1 MTYRTDQNFQK
12 LNIDRFFKV
21 ITLAAHG
28 ATEGERSAAL
38 ARAETMAA
46 SVGLSLKD
54 LILELRS
61 DPVARATSGKV
72 PPVVSHAE
80 KQRLRRKARTLQIQ
94 IVFWLV
100 VSTPFALML
109 FIAPIFAAFQAV
121 MGDPDAYGVVFG
133 IGLIGLLSTYM
144 YVKFWRV
151 YVLGYF
157 KAAGRLRRSLV

>member
-1 MTYRTDQNFQK
+1 MTDRADQNIQK

-38 ARAETMAA
+38 ARAEAMAA
-46 SVGLSLKD
+46 YVGLSLKD
-54 LILELRS
+54 LIFELRG
-61 DPVARATSGKV
+61 DPVGQATSGKA

-94 IVFWLV
+94 IVFWLI

-109 FIAPIFAAFQAV
+109 FIAPIFAGFQAV
-121 MGDPDAYGVVFG
+121 MGDPDAYGVAFG

-144 YVKFWRV
+144 YVKFWKV

-157 KAAGRLRRSLV
+157 KAAGRLRRSLI